1 MNEEESYKQLQ
12 SIFSEE
18 MIEKKITATI
28 SRMKNLINRET
39 ALYIVLKEN
48 DFDFDTNSFPIKDRY
63 KLKVGP
69 NCIRIF
75 DNLNGDEENDSVPL
89 DRVIYM
95 LNDSNRIIN
104 SKGDLK

>member
-39 ALYIVLKEN
+39 AIYIILKEN
-48 DFDFDTNSFPIKDRY
+48 NFDFDNNSFDVKFILKRNTELENNIKQLRE
-63 KLKVGP
+63 KLYELKKQILSM
-69 NCIRIF
+69 NEC
-75 DNLNGDEENDSVPL
+75 LNSILE
-89 DRVIYM
+89 
-95 LNDSNRIIN
+95 
-104 SKGDLK
+104 